1 MLAFSLLA
9 HVPLTPAAA
18 LLGLIGLLAE
28 APSED
33 PGPAPPPITAIPV
46 DLLTDDAFGP
56 VGVEDGKGEEA
67 VGAKPGEES
76 AADDKDPFDELDDDD
91 DDDTALSVPDKP
103 EEKGSDDDDGAD
115 EKPKPP
121 KNGTS
126 VGDPVAMA
134 GSAGK
139 VTDANANVRLLI
151 FNDRIRSH
159 PLGKRI
165 GTLLGAAEQWKDF
178 FGPGGLDPVN
188 DVDRVLIA
196 GPQLKDSS
204 GVVAVLKVSADPT
217 RVKAAVDA
225 LVQRDPAG
233 GWLDAGV
240 SAARAKADRAE
251 RVFVLPRPGIVVV
264 TPPSAADH
272 ALKVGKSLRF
282 PRPKGKE
289 ALTTYVITPWRAFRG
304 IPFQVPKSIKW
315 VRMKIIPTENG
326 GAYAELVAE
335 DESEAAA
342 KKNAQLLTTRL
353 NTVTRI
359 DLRKKG
365 GVFGKAARFLLGDE
379 VKLVEPVAF
388 TSKGKQIHGK
398 VVATPKQLGSLLE
411 AISGYAEQL
420 AKDAKKKKQAAVA
433 DAGLDAGAPK
443 APAKLD
449 AAEATESPDAA
460 SDR

>member
-1 MLAFSLLA
+1 M
-9 HVPLTPAAA
+9 
-18 LLGLIGLLAE
+18 LAE
-28 APSED
+28 APTED
-33 PGPAPPPITAIPV
+33 PGPAAPPITAIPV

-56 VGVEDGKGEEA
+56 VGVEDGEGDKA

-76 AADDKDPFDELDDDD
+76 AEDDTDPFDELEDDD

-103 EEKGSDDDDGAD
+103 EEEGSDDEGAD
-115 EKPKPP
+115 DKPKPP

-204 GVVAVLKVSADPT
+204 SVVAVLKVSADPT

-225 LVQRDPAG
+225 LVNRDPAG

-315 VRMKIIPTENG
+315 VRMKIVPTDNG

-342 KKNAQLLTTRL
+342 KQNAQLLTTRL

-359 DLRKKG
+359 DLTKKG

-420 AKDAKKKKQAAVA
+420 AKEAKKKKAAAAA
-433 DAGLDAGAPK
+433 DAGLDAGAAA
-443 APAKLD
+443 APTARE
-449 AAEATESPDAA
+449 AAAAPEPPDAA
-460 SDR
+460 RD